1 MSHSHRNSMEGLT
14 EEQIV
19 KLRKIKSPIVRR
31 KPSNSRRSQQELTKT
46 QIAAEPQREKF
57 EKLISDYENNVNK
70 QLN

>member
-1 MSHSHRNSMEGLT
+1 MEGLT

-19 KLRKIKSPIVRR
+19 KLRKIKSPIVR